1 MNLNKNSLILE
12 KKNLEQKP
20 KNKQTQRSE
29 KIANTYQR
37 RKKRETKENLFVPKA
52 DRPNKKEINNF
63 TIDDVLR
70 KISEFKQIR
79 SELVNKMANINKTKE
94 EFAKEIKS
102 MGATLANLQRQYE
115 KLNRKPEG
123 IEHEDNGTNNPTTS
137 KKNKAQTK
145 KKNSVTHKSQSVEP
159 YTNNINVHTLT
170 SSNINVNSQAWA
182 HPNETMAY
190 TAQYASYRANIS
202 TLDINK

>member
-1 MNLNKNSLILE
+1 MQRKNLIETQNMYEKLEDFNKTRIENDKNNINLNLNKNSLILE

-20 KNKQTQRSE
+20 KNKQPQRSE

-94 EFAKEIKS
+94 EHVS
-102 MGATLANLQRQYE
+102 M
-115 KLNRKPEG
+115 
-123 IEHEDNGTNNPTTS
+123 
-137 KKNKAQTK
+137 
-145 KKNSVTHKSQSVEP
+145 
-159 YTNNINVHTLT
+159 
-170 SSNINVNSQAWA
+170 
-182 HPNETMAY
+182 
-190 TAQYASYRANIS
+190 
-202 TLDINK
+202 